1 MPQRFMLLIA
11 VCTLTILNPVPKQVP
26 PATKS
31 DEKNTEPPP
40 HQTLDER
47 LLFSPQSIPSGIG
60 SPKIFSSMTSLSN
73 PKIRLA
79 FMAGTARAKIVEP
92 LS

>member
-11 VCTLTILNPVPKQVP
+11 VCTSTMLTPAPKSAL
-26 PATKS
+26 PATKA
-31 DEKNTEPPP
+31 DEKKTEPQ